1 MNGYVRYNGISESEG
16 LEQFRVGDLV
26 EWKQFQVTVPA
37 RGYATCQIT
46 GPLFPLINVDG
57 SNDLF
62 NYDIITSQYSKFA
75 GSGSMKVEVDTQ
87 YAFSADYSSA
97 GIVSNDSGFTASYD
111 KALYT
116 RISLYDSEKNDGS
129 ADSIFSDFMRSFW
142 IAFFVLTAVFF
153 VILPAAIV
161 VIVLSVTRGKSC
173 KTADKPDNARRVA
186 SNPDCTDSKLRVDD
200 EFRNLQTTAT
210 KTDEEDDVDSS
221 R

>member
-1 MNGYVRYNGISESEG
+1 M
-16 LEQFRVGDLV
+16 L
-26 EWKQFQVTVPA
+26 
-37 RGYATCQIT
+37 C
-46 GPLFPLINVDG
+46 
-57 SNDLF
+57 
-62 NYDIITSQYSKFA
+62 
-75 GSGSMKVEVDTQ
+75 
-87 YAFSADYSSA
+87 
-97 GIVSNDSGFTASYD
+97 D